1 LLSLEKGSQDFVFQY
16 RIDVDEDREVTF
28 TEMEKRPED
37 GKQLIDDLWE
47 RIQGN

>member
-1 LLSLEKGSQDFVFQY
+1 
-16 RIDVDEDREVTF
+16 VTF

-37 GKQLIDDLWE
+37 GKQLLDDLWE